1 MNAEPVCSL
10 CCRRGGG
17 CGGGAPVNSMGCTG
31 ACLRWA
37 VQNIKNPPFFEDVV
51 PWQAWRLTTGT
62 VACFRAICSDLNDL
76 GRGYLH
82 WSLVIT
88 PQDGRSMWAAG
99 WIALARERY
108 FSFLTRASP
117 ENVMALCPDLPAF
130 YQTLDTL
137 HQNCRRLPT
146 VLYTL
151 NCEAAEDDAHHVR
164 ILAMN
169 GEVVHDVTIP
179 RRVPWN
185 AWRHIPPPR
194 HRTSLNGNLYTLP
207 AYQESEEHQ
216 ASSHIWAHQPP
227 CYEHCIA
234 FVDANA
240 VCTTLSSEDA
250 VALWTFY

>member
-10 CCRRGGG
+10 CC
-17 CGGGAPVNSMGCTG
+17 
-31 ACLRWA
+31 CLRGA
-37 VQNIKNPPFFEDVV
+37 VQNIRWGVLVHVFVGP
-51 PWQAWRLTTGT
+51 GT
-62 VACFRAICSDLNDL
+62 VASFRAICSDLNDL
-76 GRGYLH
+76 GRGYLQ
-82 WSLVIT
+82 WTLVI
-88 PQDGRSMWAAG
+88 PHEESGEMWAAC

-108 FSFLTRASP
+108 FSFVTRARP
-117 ENVMALCPDLPAF
+117 GLVTALCPDLPAF

-179 RRVPWN
+179 RSVPWN
-185 AWRHIPPPR
+185 AWRHIPLPR
-194 HRTSLNGNLYTLP
+194 HRTALNGNLYTLP
-207 AYQESEEHQ
+207 AYQECHEHV
-216 ASSHIWAHQPP
+216 ASSEIWAHQPP

-234 FVDANA
+234 FVHAND
-240 VCTTLSSEDA
+240 VCTQLSSGA
-250 VALWTFY
+250 AKAWWTFY

>member
-1 MNAEPVCSL
+1 M
-10 CCRRGGG
+10 
-17 CGGGAPVNSMGCTG
+17 
-31 ACLRWA
+31 
-37 VQNIKNPPFFEDVV
+37 
-51 PWQAWRLTTGT
+51 
-62 VACFRAICSDLNDL
+62 
-76 GRGYLH
+76 
-82 WSLVIT
+82 
-88 PQDGRSMWAAG
+88 
-99 WIALARERY
+99 ALARERY
-108 FSFLTRASP
+108 FTFPTTISP
-117 ENVMALCPDLPAF
+117 VSVRLWCPDLPEF
-130 YQTLDTL
+130 YATFCCL
-137 HQNCRRLPT
+137 HANCRRLPT

-151 NCEAAEDDAHHVR
+151 NCEVAEDDAHHVR

-169 GEVVHDVTIP
+169 GEVVHDNTIP

-207 AYQESEEHQ
+207 AYQESEEHE

-240 VCTTLSSEDA
+240 VCTKLSSEDA